1 VSTDRPPVIT
11 HGGRDTLSPPTH
23 GAAAT
28 ATTRGA
34 SDLDTVRDV
43 PRRGR
48 HTLRSQPVDNPVYN
62 ARMDLGTNQGTT
74 TSSTLLSCGWRGTVT
89 AEVPVV
95 PKWRDLSAGAVHSTV
110 GRRHAPRPA
119 ATRVVHSVHT
129 PYDYN
134 DRCCYGWATQS
145 LHARPSCGRR
155 PVAAHLAHSSAQ
167 LSGCTGPGSLAAL
180 GHLPTPVRLRGL
192 SRCDKVRPCATG
204 VPSVT
209 AWVVRG
215 SMSRAYVGAAHLG
228 EHPFVSR
235 STPARPD
242 RSDPT

>member
-1 VSTDRPPVIT
+1 MSTDRPPVR
-11 HGGRDTLSPPTH
+11 GRGAGDTLRPPSPGS
-23 GAAAT
+23 GA
-28 ATTRGA
+28 TRDARG
-34 SDLDTVRDV
+34 LDTVRDL

-62 ARMDLGTNQGTT
+62 SRVHLGRNQGTT
-74 TSSTLLSCGWRGTVT
+74 ATMDRPGCGWRGTV
-89 AEVPVV
+89 ALAVPVV
-95 PKWRDLSAGAVHSTV
+95 PKWRDLSAGAVHSGV

-119 ATRVVHSVHT
+119 VTRVVHSVHT

-134 DRCCYGWATQS
+134 DRCSYGWATQS

-155 PVAAHLAHSSAQ
+155 SCAAQVSPPSAP
-167 LSGCTGPGSLAAL
+167 LSESHEPRDLAAL
-180 GHLPTPVRLRGL
+180 GHPPTPVRLRNG
-192 SRCDKVRPCATG
+192 SGCDKVRPCTTG

-228 EHPFVSR
+228 EHPSQSR
-235 STPARPD
+235 TTPARPD